1 MVDRK
6 KASLQVDLE
15 QFNLRLDLPGQ
26 QALSLQFDTPSRRF
40 YLSVMALVLDRM
52 KKAGKVSFVP
62 LESHA
67 DVLAILNETVGGS
80 VGSSEMKNLLP
91 RIYRKWKDALSDLE
105 SAPLFRVAGRKKE
118 YNGAAEKSYA
128 FGDNTKDVWANLF
141 AYQGSRETVSL
152 RLCIDRLGMTLDDV
166 TLIYGSEE
174 LEGEAPW
181 DRFMESLKRKT
192 QPEPEQT
199 IGKPP
204 EPEALSSDP
213 EKTHREK
220 KPQKGGLWNM
230 ALPSLLI
237 LMALISLFFGLKSLM
252 EPSGIT
258 SAKPVQIASAP
269 VQEKPSIAVLPFTNM
284 SGDPNQD
291 YIADGISENIISALS
306 RIGEIFVI
314 ARNSTFTYKNKA
326 VKVQQVA
333 EDLGIR
339 YVLEGSVMKS
349 GDKIRVTAQLI
360 DAISGYHL
368 WAEKF
373 DGNMSDFF
381 QMLDEITREIA
392 VALQIKLTHGEQ
404 VRKWYVTTNFEAWGE
419 IAKGIGM
426 FETYTKANNENAR
439 AFFENA
445 VQMDPDCAFAWM
457 MLGATHFI
465 DVRFAFNRVNPGE
478 SFKKAFQFTEK
489 ARSIDE
495 TLPDVPAL
503 LGSIYLIQRQYD
515 KAVFEGQKSIE
526 LGPNSAL
533 SHVLFAQTLYYAG
546 NPEGA
551 IAMGEQA
558 LRLCP
563 KYPAW
568 YAVKLGRSYST
579 AGRHQDAIRLFKHV
593 LVRARK
599 GEFPLWLAHSHLA
612 ITYSMM
618 GQDEKARFHL
628 AETIKLNPGYSLG
641 LVRKIN
647 FYKDPKQLEAIFE
660 ALRKAGLPDKTS
672 PAAAASPS

>member
-15 QFNLRLDLPGQ
+15 QFNLRLELPGQ

-52 KKAGKVSFVP
+52 KKAGKISFVP

-67 DVLAILNETVGGS
+67 DVLALLNETVGGS

-91 RIYRKWKDALSDLE
+91 RIYRKWKDALPDLE
-105 SAPLFRVAGRKKE
+105 SAPLFRVVGRKKE
-118 YNGAAEKSYA
+118 YNDAAEKSYD
-128 FGDNTKDVWANLF
+128 FGDNTKDAWANLF

-166 TLIYGSEE
+166 TLVYGSDPEQ
-174 LEGEAPW
+174 EGETAW
-181 DRFMESLKRKT
+181 DRFMESLKSKVK
-192 QPEPEQT
+192 PEQRQAA
-199 IGKPP
+199 G
-204 EPEALSSDP
+204 EAPASETLSPDP
-213 EKTHREK
+213 KTHVEK
-220 KPQKGGLWNM
+220 KPPKGGPRNM
-230 ALPSLLI
+230 ALPALLI
-237 LMALISLFFGLKSLM
+237 LMALVALFFGLKSLM

-291 YIADGISENIISALS
+291 YIADGISENITSALS

-360 DAISGYHL
+360 DAVTGYHL

-373 DGNMSDFF
+373 DRNMSDFF

-426 FETYTKANNENAR
+426 FETYTKANNEKAR

-478 SFKKAFQFTEK
+478 SLKKAFQYAEK

-579 AGRHQDAIRLFKHV
+579 AGRYQDAIRLFKHV